1 MSTAFQFVPEEHAY
15 LQDGV
20 RVHSVTQILQGVG
33 LVDYS
38 HIPESILNHKAD
50 IGTAAHAAAHY
61 YDENDLDLATLHT
74 EVAPY
79 VEAWIKFRNE
89 SNFAPRLIEQRGIAT
104 LRGMRYGYTL
114 DREGVLNGKDTLL
127 EIKCTAGIE
136 ISWGP
141 QLAAYELALRQDG
154 SIARRRAVV
163 HLHKDGNYT
172 LIPYSDVNDYKVFE
186 WALGVESWKRT
197 RGKVDGYGYRASVSR

>member
-1 MSTAFQFVPEEHAY
+1 
-15 LQDGV
+15 V

-38 HIPESILNHKAD
+38 SIPESILNHKAD

-61 YDENDLDLATLHT
+61 YDEGDLNWATVHP
-74 EVAPY
+74 EVEPY
-79 VEAWIKFRNE
+79 VRAWVSFRVN
-89 SNFAPRLIEQRGIAT
+89 SDFQPRLIEQRGIAT

-114 DREGVLNGKDTLL
+114 DREGILNGKDTLL

-141 QLAAYELALRQDG
+141 QLAAYEIALRQEG
-154 SIARRRAVV
+154 VSARKRVVV
-163 HLHKDGNYT
+163 HLHKDGT
-172 LIPYSDVNDYKVFE
+172 FALIPYSDVNDYKVFE